1 MEEDRRIRT
10 REDAFKHLSHY
21 SQARSAELD
30 RSRLQR
36 PLVKTYMLET
46 VGEEKELPPVEA
58 LLKPYADLRQIDDG
72 FYAVTDKLRG
82 INGFLETT
90 DRRFLFFYTDEESR
104 IADGAV
110 SHWTMDCASL
120 DKVWLSGVFLEAMW
134 EVIVKLFNRY
144 RRGKIRFDHKSIF
157 DYPSETIAADADG
170 FNEREID
177 DTRSREA
184 EDEFAEQRQSSLVV
198 VEQLGQLQDVLP
210 QLQASYNPFYSIS
223 SLRYPASGAK
233 GGHDFYYSGKVTNR
247 SDDFYD
253 HRMRTHDVVRT
264 YKQVTLEIERNVVC
278 QTERTTLPFGGE
290 SLRLNGAPV
299 YVEFHDRLSPEVFHS
314 FVDKTF
320 EKAQGP
326 FRLSGSP
333 IWLGDSKAHIYAVDL
348 HLWQEL
354 YIEATPEHMLI
365 ILPEGTCGNTVHR
378 VVTNVQRYLAPHVT
392 VYVGA
397 EEYENL
403 IGTAMRSLGTKEIL
417 QHDAR

>member
-1 MEEDRRIRT
+1 MEDDRKIRT
-10 REDAFKHLSHY
+10 RDDAFRHLSHY

-30 RSRLQR
+30 QSVLKH

-46 VGEEKELPPVEA
+46 VGEGRELPPVES
-58 LLKPYADLRQIDDG
+58 LLKPYADLLQVDDD
-72 FYAVTDKLRG
+72 FYIVRDRLRDVK
-82 INGFLETT
+82 GFLETA
-90 DRRFLFFYTDEESR
+90 DRRFLFFYTDAESR

-110 SHWTMDCASL
+110 RHWTTDCASL

-134 EVIVKLFNRY
+134 EAIVKLFSRH

-157 DYPSETIAADADG
+157 DYPSEMISTSADDI
-170 FNEREID
+170 NEREALRNG
-177 DTRSREA
+177 TRGGES

-198 VEQLGQLQDVLP
+198 VEQLGQLEDVLP
-210 QLQASYNPFYSIS
+210 HLQASYNPFYSIS

-233 GGHDFYYSGKVTNR
+233 GGHDFYYSGKATNR

-264 YKQVTLEIERNVVC
+264 YKQVTLEIERNAVS
-278 QTERTTLPFGGE
+278 QTERTKLPFGGE
-290 SLRLNGAPV
+290 SLTMKGAPV
-299 YVEFHDRLSPEVFHS
+299 YVEFHDRLSPEVFHC

-326 FRLSGSP
+326 FRLSGNP
-333 IWLGDSKAHIYAVDL
+333 IWLGASKAHIYAIDL

-354 YIEATPEHMLI
+354 YVEVTPEHMLI

-392 VYVGA
+392 VYVG
-397 EEYENL
+397 EDKYEDL
-403 IGTAMRSLGTKEIL
+403 IGAAMRSLGTKG
-417 QHDAR
+417 DASA